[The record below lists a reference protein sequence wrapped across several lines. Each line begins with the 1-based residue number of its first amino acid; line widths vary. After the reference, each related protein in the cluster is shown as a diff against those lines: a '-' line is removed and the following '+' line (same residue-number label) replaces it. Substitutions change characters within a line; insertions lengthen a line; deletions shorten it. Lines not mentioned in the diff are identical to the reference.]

1 MEAELNDIRQREDLV
16 VLLVNTFY
24 ARVRQDEILGP
35 IFNSIIGDNWGRHL
49 NIMYDFWDS
58 VLFGSASYRGQAVGK
73 HVQIDKQFR
82 LAPEHYERW
91 IHLWGKAVLDL
102 FEGPNATLIQERA
115 QTMLQL
121 IQFKVAYAR
130 SGKSLY

>member
-1 MEAELNDIRQREDLV
+1 MEAELNDIHQREDL

-35 IFNSIIGDNWGRHL
+35 IFNSIIGDNWDRHL
-49 NIMYDFWDS
+49 NIMYGFWDS
-58 VLFGSASYRGQAVGK
+58 VLFGAASYRGQAVGK

-82 LAPEHYERW
+82 LDPEHYERW
-91 IHLWGKAVLDL
+91 IHLWGKAVMEL

-115 QTMLQL
+115 QAMLQL